1 MHARSLIFA
10 LCLGAIAC
18 ENDKASEGEGESSS
32 ASVLMVSP
40 PVGGQGT
47 TLEVELDTDY
57 NFYSYTGA
65 VTADFG
71 PGITVE
77 DLEIQDGWNAIAT
90 VTVDPG
96 AELGA
101 RDVTV
106 TMDGST
112 LTRADGFDVIA
123 ESFSIDPGSARIG
136 ESVEVTFLGKNT
148 DWTSGVTWPTFG
160 DDIEVYSFTVLSE
173 TLAQAELVVGTDALP
188 GLRNVTMTEGASSL
202 TLYDGFRVDRVGL
215 AATFDPSEA
224 EQGDTVEF
232 TVVGRDTNFDA
243 TTEIGFYDAYG
254 VNPDIVVDSITVLDA
269 ENLYGRMTL
278 SNAASLG
285 SRDVLITSSGAGGDE
300 GVLIPDAFEVV
311 GGDYDLGEVAI
322 SLSFT
327 VVRGI
332 DNSTGEIS
340 ESVNASCVF
349 FIPVDPACPAEA
361 EDDAS
366 ECTDGADNDEDG
378 YIDCLDSDCSNSGVC
393 PGPSPYD
400 VNVTIESPGNGEV
413 DCPNPVT
420 VGAGDYVWLESGSNV
435 VTLERFYDSS
445 SGMIYYAGVGLT
457 FDDYVPGEVYDLH
470 TQGEEGGV
478 EEVVLEGVQPT
489 VPADWSLISP
499 LLYNNFTHSRAE
511 DFVYQWTPA
520 QTYPDAMFIASLSG
534 TLEATGTGGAI
545 TAIPWDDGEHTFLS
559 SDVSLLSPGPG
570 YFTAY
575 SVIKGDYFGLPD
587 SIYQTNQAKSYIYL
601 QGYMV
606 LE

>member
-1 MHARSLIFA
+1 MHARCLLLALSL
-10 LCLGAIAC
+10 GVVAC
-18 ENDKASEGEGESSS
+18 QRDKGGEGEGEGESAS
-32 ASVLMVSP
+32 AQMVSP

-47 TLEVELDTDY
+47 TVDVELDTDH
-57 NFYSYTGA
+57 NFFSYTGT

-71 PGITVE
+71 PGITV
-77 DLEIQDGWNAIAT
+77 DAIEIQDGWNAVAT
-90 VTVDPG
+90 VTVAAD
-96 AELGA
+96 AELGS

-106 TMDGST
+106 NMDGST

-123 ESFSIDPGSARIG
+123 ESFTIDPDSARIG

-148 DWTSGVTWPTFG
+148 AWTSGVSFPTFG
-160 DDIEVYSFTVLSE
+160 DNIEVYSFTVLSE
-173 TLAQAELVVGTDALP
+173 TLAQAELVGDSDALP
-188 GLRNVTMTEGASSL
+188 GLRNVSMTEGADAL

-215 AATFDPSEA
+215 AATFDPVEA

-243 TTEIGFYDAYG
+243 TTELTFYDAYG
-254 VNPDIVVDSITVLDA
+254 ENPDIVVDSVTVLDA

-285 SRDVLITSSGAGGDE
+285 PRDVLLTTSGDPTDE
-300 GVLIPDAFEVV
+300 GVLIPDAFEVI

-332 DNSTGEIS
+332 DNTTGEIS
-340 ESVNASCVF
+340 ESVSASCVF
-349 FIPVDPACPAEA
+349 FIPVDPPCPAEA

-366 ECTDGADNDEDG
+366 ECSDGTDNDEDE
-378 YIDCLDSDCSNSGVC
+378 YVDCLDSDCGNSGVC

-420 VGAGDYVWLESGSNV
+420 VGAGDYVWLESDSNV

-470 TQGEEGGV
+470 TEGEEGGV
-478 EEVVLEGVQPT
+478 EEVVLEDVQPT

-499 LLYNNFTHSRAE
+499 TLYNNFTHSRAE

-587 SIYQTNQAKSYIYL
+587 SIYQTNQARSYIYL

>member
-1 MHARSLIFA
+1 MHARCLLLALSL
-10 LCLGAIAC
+10 GVVAC
-18 ENDKASEGEGESSS
+18 QRDKGGEGEGEGESAS
-32 ASVLMVSP
+32 ALMVSP

-47 TLEVELDTDY
+47 TVDVELDTDH
-57 NFYSYTGA
+57 NFFSYTGT

-71 PGITVE
+71 PGITV
-77 DLEIQDGWNAIAT
+77 DAIEIQDGWNAVAT
-90 VTVDPG
+90 VTVAED
-96 AELGA
+96 AELGS

-106 TMDGST
+106 NMDGST

-123 ESFSIDPGSARIG
+123 ESFTIDPDSARIG

-148 DWTSGVTWPTFG
+148 AWTSGVSFPTFG
-160 DDIEVYSFTVLSE
+160 DNIEVYSFTVLSE
-173 TLAQAELVVGTDALP
+173 TLAQAELVVDSDALP
-188 GLRNVTMTEGASSL
+188 GLRNVSMTEGADAL

-215 AATFDPSEA
+215 AATFDPVEA

-243 TTEIGFYDAYG
+243 TTELTFYDAYG
-254 VNPDIVVDSITVLDA
+254 ENPDIVVDSVTVLDA

-285 SRDVLITSSGAGGDE
+285 PRDVLLTTSGDPTDE
-300 GVLIPDAFEVV
+300 GVLIPDAFEVI

-332 DNSTGEIS
+332 DNTTGEIS
-340 ESVNASCVF
+340 ESVSASCVF
-349 FIPVDPACPAEA
+349 FIPVDPPCPAEA

-366 ECTDGADNDEDG
+366 ECSDGTDNDEDE
-378 YIDCLDSDCSNSGVC
+378 YVDCLDSDCGNSGVC

-420 VGAGDYVWLESGSNV
+420 VGAGDYVWLESDSNV

-470 TQGEEGGV
+470 TEGEEGGV
-478 EEVVLEGVQPT
+478 EEVVLEDVQPT

-499 LLYNNFTHSRAE
+499 TLYNNFTHSRAE

-587 SIYQTNQAKSYIYL
+587 SIYQTNQARSYIYL